1 MPTSFVRRLGNSL
14 KRMAKMLS
22 YHQQDGNRGELT
34 SCSPRSLSSVT
45 PSPFFDSYRWAALHG
60 NMTLIVGFAQIGED
74 PILEEGDI
82 VIKLLEL
89 GRKNIRLELIAR
101 LVIKW
106 GQRRGRP
113 IGGAGRECE
122 TK

>member
-1 MPTSFVRRLGNSL
+1 
-14 KRMAKMLS
+14 
-22 YHQQDGNRGELT
+22 
-34 SCSPRSLSSVT
+34 
-45 PSPFFDSYRWAALHG
+45 
-60 NMTLIVGFAQIGED
+60 MTLIVGFAQIGED
-74 PILEEGDI
+74 PELEEGDI

-89 GRKNIRLELIAR
+89 GRKNVRLELIAS